1 VIFHAYDDALCI
13 RHKGGADAVF
23 ICGGTIRGDS
33 VYGPGEGFIVAACL
47 PILNQSSWEGYLT
60 VGNVMEIL
68 PFQDPIV
75 VLQMDGSKIW
85 TALESS
91 LSTWPAQEG

>member
-1 VIFHAYDDALCI
+1 MHAYDDALCI
-13 RHKGGADAVF
+13 RPKGGADAVF

-33 VYGPGEGFIVAACL
+33 IYGPGEGFTVAVRL
-47 PILNQSSWEGYLT
+47 PILNRSPREGYLT
-60 VGNVMEIL
+60 VGNVLEIL

-91 LSTWPAQEG
+91 LSPWPAQEG